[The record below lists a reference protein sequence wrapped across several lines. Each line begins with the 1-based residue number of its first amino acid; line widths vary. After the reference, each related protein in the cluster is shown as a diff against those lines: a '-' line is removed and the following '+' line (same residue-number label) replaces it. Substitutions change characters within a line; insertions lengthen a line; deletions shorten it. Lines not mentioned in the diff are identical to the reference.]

1 MIMLGIIK
9 EFKLSDFVK
18 DKFII
23 LMAVLGATA
32 NGYLWH
38 YLKVSIDPSN
48 AFATLHFT
56 ASFGVDLIGNAVD
69 IYNIYYATLSFSILN
84 LFFARLAY
92 NYDVFSS
99 YILISLI
106 PLLNAVM
113 LFNGYMA
120 VAINS

>member
-1 MIMLGIIK
+1 MFAIIK

-18 DKFII
+18 DKFVI
-23 LMAVLGATA
+23 LMVVLGVSA

-38 YLKVSIDPSN
+38 YLKISIDPSN

-69 IYNIYYATLSFSILN
+69 IYNIYYAALSFSILN
-84 LFFARLAY
+84 LFYARLAY
-92 NYDVFSS
+92 NYDIFSS

>member
-1 MIMLGIIK
+1 MLAVIK
-9 EFKLSDFVK
+9 EFKLSDFAK
-18 DKFII
+18 DKFVV
-23 LMAVLGATA
+23 LMLVVGAVA

-38 YLKVSIDPSN
+38 YLKVSIDSSN

-56 ASFGVDLIGNAVD
+56 ASFGADLIGAAAD
-69 IYNIYYATLSFSILN
+69 IYNIYYAALSFSILN

-92 NYDVFSS
+92 NYDIFSS

>member
-1 MIMLGIIK
+1 MLAVIK
-9 EFKLSDFVK
+9 EFKLSDFAK
-18 DKFII
+18 DKFVV
-23 LMAVLGATA
+23 LMLVVGAVA

-56 ASFGVDLIGNAVD
+56 ASFGADLIGAAAD
-69 IYNIYYATLSFSILN
+69 IYNIYYAALSFSILN

-92 NYDVFSS
+92 NYDIFSS

>member
-1 MIMLGIIK
+1 MTLNFLRK
-9 EFKLSDFVK
+9 FKLSDFVK

-23 LMAVLGATA
+23 LMAVLGAAA

-69 IYNIYYATLSFSILN
+69 IYNIYYAALSFSILN

>member
-1 MIMLGIIK
+1 MLAVIK
-9 EFKLSDFVK
+9 EFKLSDFAK
-18 DKFII
+18 DKFVV
-23 LMAVLGATA
+23 LMLVVGAVA

-56 ASFGVDLIGNAVD
+56 ATFGADLIGAAAD
-69 IYNIYYATLSFSILN
+69 IYNIYYAALSFSILN
-84 LFFARLAY
+84 LVFARLAY
-92 NYDVFSS
+92 NYDIFSS
-99 YILISLI
+99 YILISLN

>member
-1 MIMLGIIK
+1 MFAIIK

-18 DKFII
+18 DKFVI
-23 LMAVLGATA
+23 LMVVLGVSA
-32 NGYLWH
+32 NGYLWY
-38 YLKVSIDPSN
+38 YLKISIDPSN

-69 IYNIYYATLSFSILN
+69 IYNIYYAVLSFSILN

-92 NYDVFSS
+92 NYDIFSS

>member
-1 MIMLGIIK
+1 MLAIIK

-18 DKFII
+18 DKFVI
-23 LMAVLGATA
+23 LMVVLGVSA
-32 NGYLWH
+32 NGYLWY
-38 YLKVSIDPSN
+38 YLKISIDPSN

-69 IYNIYYATLSFSILN
+69 IYNIYYAALSFSILN

-92 NYDVFSS
+92 NYDIFSS

>member
-1 MIMLGIIK
+1 MFAIIK

-18 DKFII
+18 DKFVI
-23 LMAVLGATA
+23 LMVVLGVSA
-32 NGYLWH
+32 NGYLWY
-38 YLKVSIDPSN
+38 YLKISIDPSN

-69 IYNIYYATLSFSILN
+69 IYNIYYAALSFSILN

-92 NYDVFSS
+92 NYDIFSS

>member
-1 MIMLGIIK
+1 MIGIIK

>member
-1 MIMLGIIK
+1 MLGIIK

-48 AFATLHFT
+48 AFATMHFT

>member
-1 MIMLGIIK
+1 MISDFFKRL
-9 EFKLSDFVK
+9 KLSDFVT
-18 DKFII
+18 DKFVV
-23 LMAVLGATA
+23 LMLAAGAAV

-56 ASFGVDLIGNAVD
+56 ASFGIDLIGNAVD
-69 IYNIYYATLSFSILN
+69 IYNIYYAALSFSILN

-92 NYDVFSS
+92 NYDIFSS

-106 PLLNAVM
+106 PLLNVVM

>member
-1 MIMLGIIK
+1 MLAIIK

-18 DKFII
+18 DKFVI
-23 LMAVLGATA
+23 LMVVLGVAA

-38 YLKVSIDPSN
+38 YLKISIDPSN

-69 IYNIYYATLSFSILN
+69 IYNIYYAALSFSAVN
-84 LFFARLAY
+84 LIFARLIY
-92 NYDVFSS
+92 KYDIFFS
-99 YILISLI
+99 YILISMI

-120 VAINS
+120 VSINS

>member
-1 MIMLGIIK
+1 MLAVIK

-69 IYNIYYATLSFSILN
+69 IYNIYYAALSFSAVN
-84 LFFARLAY
+84 LIFARLIY
-92 NYDVFSS
+92 KYDIFFS
-99 YILISLI
+99 YILISMI

-120 VAINS
+120 VSINS

>member
-1 MIMLGIIK
+1 MLAVIK
-9 EFKLSDFVK
+9 EFKLSDFAK
-18 DKFII
+18 DKFVV
-23 LMAVLGATA
+23 LMLVVGAVA

>member
-1 MIMLGIIK
+1 MLAIIK
-9 EFKLSDFVK
+9 EFKLSDFAK
-18 DKFII
+18 DKFVV
-23 LMAVLGATA
+23 LMLVVGAVA

-38 YLKVSIDPSN
+38 YLKISIDPSN

-69 IYNIYYATLSFSILN
+69 IYNIYYAALSFSILN

-92 NYDVFSS
+92 NYDIFSS

>member
-1 MIMLGIIK
+1 MLGIIK

>member
-1 MIMLGIIK
+1 MLGIIK

-69 IYNIYYATLSFSILN
+69 IYNIYYAALSFSILN